1 MPTCRRYTSFI
12 PWKSSRFCR
21 KTVVLTSR
29 SRLEP
34 AASRIAR
41 RFAKTCSVCSPI
53 APPVS
58 SLSPDFK
65 ASWPETKTK
74 PLAALACEYGA
85 PWNGAGADSVRT
97 TVLSAICSSFA
108 CRLRECNAQRLEDRL
123 EYVLRVGAVQQAHMQ
138 RDAGSV
144 RELLEET
151 PRDVRTQPA
160 DAGLREVDIRDEQ
173 RVVRR
178 LEHDVRERF
187 GRRHD
192 REAVAASRLL
202 PQRHGECA
210 PEGAARPGHFG
221 LGGVGLDLEREVEA
235 RIVRQ
240 APQEVVEHR
249 QPGLDACRARAV
261 KLDANA
267 TPSGRRH
274 GRREATGVVVA
285 EDRPFGPCG
294 RSRRVPILVSM
305 VGAALLAALA
315 FAQPVTVAVV
325 DTGANVEAPVIAAK
339 HPSTYD
345 IRTRSRDVAD
355 TNGHGTQVAS
365 IIARE
370 GGSSRL
376 LVVRAGS
383 SSGAFTDANE
393 AAGIRYAVEHGA
405 RIINLSLGG
414 PRTSAVERA
423 AVRYAL
429 AHNVLVIAA
438 AGDDYANRPEYPAAL
453 LGSGGLAVAAVGDN
467 GSRALFS

>member
-1 MPTCRRYTSFI
+1 
-12 PWKSSRFCR
+12 
-21 KTVVLTSR
+21 
-29 SRLEP
+29 
-34 AASRIAR
+34 
-41 RFAKTCSVCSPI
+41 
-53 APPVS
+53 
-58 SLSPDFK
+58 
-65 ASWPETKTK
+65 
-74 PLAALACEYGA
+74 
-85 PWNGAGADSVRT
+85 
-97 TVLSAICSSFA
+97 
-108 CRLRECNAQRLEDRL
+108 
-123 EYVLRVGAVQQAHMQ
+123 
-138 RDAGSV
+138 
-144 RELLEET
+144 
-151 PRDVRTQPA
+151 
-160 DAGLREVDIRDEQ
+160 
-173 RVVRR
+173 
-178 LEHDVRERF
+178 
-187 GRRHD
+187 
-192 REAVAASRLL
+192 
-202 PQRHGECA
+202 
-210 PEGAARPGHFG
+210 
-221 LGGVGLDLEREVEA
+221 
-235 RIVRQ
+235 
-240 APQEVVEHR
+240 
-249 QPGLDACRARAV
+249 
-261 KLDANA
+261 
-267 TPSGRRH
+267 
-274 GRREATGVVVA
+274 
-285 EDRPFGPCG
+285 
-294 RSRRVPILVSM
+294 M

-467 GSRALFS
+467 GSRALFSNTGPWVSIAALGADGTSFAAPRVAAAAARVWQANPRLTARQVVRILEQTASGVGALNDELGFGVVDVARALAAARG